1 MAEYKPGEEGEFR
14 DDASLNQL
22 LMLANMESYNALLIE
37 QGKLQPE
44 QLLALRELA
53 IQQLEILVKVNME
66 ELPESQK

>member
-1 MAEYKPGEEGEFR
+1 M
-14 DDASLNQL
+14 NQL